1 MSMLYFILFSFLIY
15 IESTRY
21 FNDKLI
27 SIVTLYSS
35 ETIILT
41 TTTSSTNK
49 KESILSIRVGL
60 NYYIYIYCLYV
71 WNISSNN
78 IYYIYVCVLLL
89 VCTYHCIAN
98 NITVRRRNGSYG

>member
-41 TTTSSTNK
+41 TTTTTTTTSTNK
-49 KESILSIRVGL
+49 K
-60 NYYIYIYCLYV
+60 
-71 WNISSNN
+71 
-78 IYYIYVCVLLL
+78 
-89 VCTYHCIAN
+89 
-98 NITVRRRNGSYG
+98 

>member
-1 MSMLYFILFSFLIY
+1 MLYFILFSFLIY

-41 TTTSSTNK
+41 TTTTTTTSTNK
-49 KESILSIRVGL
+49 K
-60 NYYIYIYCLYV
+60 
-71 WNISSNN
+71 
-78 IYYIYVCVLLL
+78 
-89 VCTYHCIAN
+89 
-98 NITVRRRNGSYG
+98 

>member
-41 TTTSSTNK
+41 TTTTTSISTNK

-60 NYYIYIYCLYV
+60 NYYIYILFICMG
-71 WNISSNN
+71 
-78 IYYIYVCVLLL
+78 YYLP
-89 VCTYHCIAN
+89 T
-98 NITVRRRNGSYG
+98 

>member
-1 MSMLYFILFSFLIY
+1 MLYFILFSFLIY

-41 TTTSSTNK
+41 TTTTTTTTITSTNK
-49 KESILSIRVGL
+49 K
-60 NYYIYIYCLYV
+60 
-71 WNISSNN
+71 
-78 IYYIYVCVLLL
+78 
-89 VCTYHCIAN
+89 
-98 NITVRRRNGSYG
+98 

>member
-41 TTTSSTNK
+41 TTTTTTSISTNK

-60 NYYIYIYCLYV
+60 NYYIYILFICMG
-71 WNISSNN
+71 
-78 IYYIYVCVLLL
+78 YYLP
-89 VCTYHCIAN
+89 T
-98 NITVRRRNGSYG
+98 